1 MLPRLSFVDPVRVCE
16 ECSHT
21 AKREEEFFERHLK
34 TLCNG
39 AHFIV
44 DDSEPLKFLCKL
56 EHHSHRELLFECS
69 DHDRA
74 AVHEPVMLERIVSAQ
89 LVSSE
94 DGSSVNGLILKYKEQ
109 EEMLEVKLT
118 VVPSPD
124 AERKQALAW
133 LAAMQK
139 AIKMLFE
146 VGI

>member
-21 AKREEEFFERHLK
+21 AKREEEFFGRHLK
-34 TLCNG
+34 TLCTG
-39 AHFIV
+39 ACFIL
-44 DDSEPLKFLCKL
+44 DESEPLKFLCKF
-56 EHHSHRELLFECS
+56 EHHYHRELLFECCNT
-69 DHDRA
+69 DGA
-74 AVHEPVMLERIVSAQ
+74 AVHEPVMLEKIVSAQ

-109 EEMLEVKLT
+109 DEMLEVKLT
-118 VVPSPD
+118 VVTSPD
-124 AERKQALAW
+124 SDRKQALAW

-146 VGI
+146 VGT